1 MRMLAIAMS
10 LTATLTGCASTLSG
24 LDGGSRFACKAPD
37 GVTCSSLSGVY
48 ANAVADNLPALRKQE
63 KVEQAHNQAPIP
75 IPKQEKGIVGS
86 APSSGD
92 PIRAQAKVLRIWVAP
107 WEDSE
112 GDLHDQAYL
121 YVMADPGRWVIE
133 HYQKRIVDR
142 YRPTFIQPG
151 QTGQQSK
158 SAQVPRAN
166 QGSGVVLPGNQAYSQ
181 ASGAIDARGE
191 E

>member
-1 MRMLAIAMS
+1 MRMLTIAMS
-10 LTATLTGCASTLSG
+10 LAATLTGCAGTLSG

-63 KVEQAHNQAPIP
+63 KPEQSNNPSPIP
-75 IPKQEKGIVGS
+75 ATKQGGIVGN
-86 APSSGD
+86 APSSGE

-112 GDLHDQAYL
+112 GDFHDQAYL

-133 HYQKRIVDR
+133 HYQKRIVDH

-151 QTGQQSK
+151 QTGQQPK
-158 SAQVPRAN
+158 AAQVPRPN
-166 QGSGVVLPGNQAYSQ
+166 QGSGVVLPGNQAYSPT
-181 ASGAIDARGE
+181 SGAIDARGE

>member
-1 MRMLAIAMS
+1 MRQFAIAVS
-10 LTATLTGCASTLSG
+10 LAATLTGCANTLSG

-37 GVTCSSLSGVY
+37 GVTCSSLSSVY
-48 ANAVADNLPALRKQE
+48 ANAVADNLPALRQQE
-63 KVEQAHNQAPIP
+63 KPELSHNQSPIP
-75 IPKQEKGIVGS
+75 ATKQGGIVGS
-86 APSSGD
+86 TPSSGD

-133 HYQKRIVDR
+133 HDQKRIVDR
-142 YRPTFIQPG
+142 YRPTFIQSG
-151 QTGQQSK
+151 QSGQQPK
-158 SAQVPRAN
+158 PAQVPRVN
-166 QGSGVVLPGNQAYSQ
+166 QGSGIVLPGNQAYSQ

>member
-1 MRMLAIAMS
+1 MRKFAIAVS
-10 LTATLTGCASTLSG
+10 LAATLTGCASTLSG

-48 ANAVADNLPALRKQE
+48 ANAVAENLPALRKGE
-63 KVEQAHNQAPIP
+63 KAEQAHNLAPLP
-75 IPKQEKGIVGS
+75 TQKKEGVVVGS
-86 APSSGD
+86 APASGE

-133 HYQKRIVDR
+133 HYQKRIVER

-151 QTGQQSK
+151 QSGQQPK
-158 SAQVPRAN
+158 PAQVPRAN
-166 QGSGVVLPGNQAYSQ
+166 QGTGVVLPGNQAYSQ

>member
-1 MRMLAIAMS
+1 M
-10 LTATLTGCASTLSG
+10 
-24 LDGGSRFACKAPD
+24 
-37 GVTCSSLSGVY
+37 TCSSLSGVY
-48 ANAVADNLPALRKQE
+48 ANAVADNLPVLRKQE
-63 KVEQAHNQAPIP
+63 KPELSSKPSPIP
-75 IPKQEKGIVGS
+75 AAKQGGIVGS
-86 APSSGD
+86 AQSSGD

-133 HYQKRIVDR
+133 HYQKRIVDH

-151 QTGQQSK
+151 QTGQQPK
-158 SAQVPRAN
+158 AAQVPRAN